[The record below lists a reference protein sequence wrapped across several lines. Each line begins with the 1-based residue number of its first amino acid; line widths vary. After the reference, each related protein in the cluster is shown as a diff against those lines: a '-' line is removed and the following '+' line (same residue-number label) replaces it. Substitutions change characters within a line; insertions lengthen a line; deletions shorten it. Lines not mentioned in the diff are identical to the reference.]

1 MPYICPRD
9 ATVIRKS
16 RYIQQASVA
25 SRVQLHNPTIDPDSN
40 DAAHRAHHACLL
52 YERQDDPCLNP
63 DETHSFLDHHDRNLH
78 LYLRLHLRLHPH
90 LHLHS

>member
-1 MPYICPRD
+1 MPYICLRD

-40 DAAHRAHHACLL
+40 AAAHHACLL
-52 YERQDDPCLNP
+52 YERQDEPCLNL
-63 DETHSFLDHHDRNLH
+63 DETHSFLDHHDQD
-78 LYLRLHLRLHPH
+78 LRLRLRLRPHLRF
-90 LHLHS
+90 